1 MLHSR
6 DFQPESFDGGRFF
19 SQRQTESRVQE
30 TTGTAQPQKE
40 KVVIRLLF
48 GSFVA
53 SEVTLGI
60 MVTQQATG
68 TPVSGF
74 GIPEWSLFGVMVTVI
89 SLLGLLVWRTVL
101 AVIPRREATDAAER
115 EDRMVAAVER
125 LDNRIANF
133 EETLRVHEASVMQ
146 MMRINEKFMKDITD
160 EFVKEIQK
168 GRVRKA

>member
-1 MLHSR
+1 MLRSR
-6 DFQPESFDGGRFF
+6 DFQPESFDGSRFF
-19 SQRQTESRVQE
+19 SQGQAQSRVQE

-40 KVVIRLLF
+40 KVMIRLLF

-74 GIPEWSLFGVMVTVI
+74 GVPEWSLFGVMVTVI

-101 AVIPRREATDAAER
+101 AAIPRRDATGT
-115 EDRMVAAVER
+115 EDRLTTAVEC

-133 EETLRVHEASVMQ
+133 EETLRVHEMAVMQ
-146 MMRINEKFMKDITD
+146 MMRVHEKTMKEMVQ
-160 EFVKEIQK
+160 EFVAALQK
-168 GRVRKA
+168 RKLG

>member
-6 DFQPESFDGGRFF
+6 DFQPELFDGGRFQ
-19 SQRQTESRVQE
+19 SEGQTKSRVQE

-40 KVVIRLLF
+40 KVMIRLLF

-74 GIPEWSLFGVMVTVI
+74 GVPEWSLFGVMVTVI

-101 AVIPRREATDAAER
+101 AAIPRREVTDAAER
-115 EDRMVAAVER
+115 EDRMTTAVER

-133 EETLRVHEASVMQ
+133 EETLRVHEMAVMN
-146 MMRINEKFMKDITD
+146 MMRIHEKTMKEMT
-160 EFVKEIQK
+160 EGFVTEIQK